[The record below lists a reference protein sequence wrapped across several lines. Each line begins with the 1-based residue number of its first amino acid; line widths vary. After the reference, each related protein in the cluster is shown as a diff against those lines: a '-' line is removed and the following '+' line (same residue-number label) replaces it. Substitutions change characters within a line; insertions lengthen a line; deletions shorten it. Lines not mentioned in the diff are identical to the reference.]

1 MVDMVIW
8 QKNLEEDLVCEG
20 DMREVYILLYRIFF
34 EIVDLYRQKFYF
46 FLLIVE
52 DLKNL
57 YVNVFI

>member
-20 DMREVYILLYRIFF
+20 DMREVYILLYRIFY
-34 EIVDLYRQKFYF
+34 EIVDLYGQKFYF

>member
-34 EIVDLYRQKFYF
+34 EIVDLYGQKFYF